1 MKSFLD
7 HIRLECKILEEG
19 RQNYT
24 PFMKAWLAEG
34 QGIPDQLENMLE
46 AILSN
51 SIIERRYGEWQK
63 DPTITY
69 VVRFDMYPLVK
80 DIKRNFI
87 GPGSILTI
95 KFSKSSGDPDAGGVY
110 GGDREDPSFN
120 RETGLLENA
129 EISLR
134 CSTYPQISF
143 EVVQKRLRSSLSH
156 ELVHAFE
163 DFNRQS
169 TGGRSLMQALSD
181 RSYPGGPE
189 GEDRE
194 KVLAWLAYILDPAE
208 QKTFIA
214 QTALEV
220 RDGVRNMKRTGRLD
234 RFENIRNID
243 RILEMTE
250 FWKAYEGLRSWV
262 EETPWERMP
271 KWRQEKIVAL
281 YNSLVKK
288 DDLSPFN
295 RPVTTY
301 NQFLKKLRHRWRAFD
316 HDLKN
321 RVSQAAATALYTER
335 PTDPALPKREKLSE
349 SIFYQAY

>member
-1 MKSFLD
+1 
-7 HIRLECKILEEG
+7 
-19 RQNYT
+19 
-24 PFMKAWLAEG
+24 MKAWLAEG

-69 VVRFDMYPLVK
+69 IVRFDMYPLVK

-95 KFSKSSGDPDAGGVY
+95 KFYKSSSSPDVNGVY
-110 GGDREDPSFN
+110 GGDKEDPKFN
-120 RETGLLENA
+120 QETGLLEIA
-129 EISLR
+129 DISLR
-134 CSTYPQISF
+134 CETYPQTSF
-143 EVVQKRLRSSLSH
+143 EVVQKQLRSCLSH

-163 DFNRQS
+163 DYNRQCQ
-169 TGGRSLMQALSD
+169 GGRSLMQALGD
-181 RSYPGGPE
+181 RSYTGGPKHE
-189 GEDRE
+189 GDSLE
-194 KVLAWLAYILDPAE
+194 VIMHWLAYILDPAE

-220 RDGVRNMKRTGRLD
+220 RDGVRNMKRAGRLD

-243 RILEMTE
+243 RILEMTS
-250 FWKAYEGLRSWV
+250 FWQAYEGLRSWV

-281 YNSLVKK
+281 YNSLVKR

-295 RPVTTY
+295 RPITTY

-321 RVSQAAATALYTER
+321 KVSQAAATALYTER
-335 PTDPALPKREKLSE
+335 PTDNFSIPPKEKLSE